1 MSSINVILKTIS
13 PLHVAFPEGK
23 NETTK
28 LKVVV
33 NGDAKNESIRYDDI
47 PIYPANGFR
56 GGLRRAAANRIVK
69 HLNEHIGPVRIPVYL
84 GMRCGASSG
93 QPKSY
98 DKAVEPGLKMKMTQ
112 LARNHVY
119 MGLFGGGDGLHRS
132 AYSVSDMVPILQS
145 TVNLNMVPNLYPAT
159 QGNGRD
165 LLTHRT
171 SIRVDDI
178 NMDRKPIDELI
189 NVIEGGQSAIIA
201 HQLDVSGNATDRRDA
216 GDADVKKTDVQNMMG
231 IEAIAPGTPMHFSI
245 NIAPSATDAQIG
257 LLLISLADLFNQNQ
271 FGGWIRCGF
280 GKVRVEK
287 IQFISS
293 EGDEMTWESH
303 ELLDNES
310 RFAWPSDVDNF
321 IETANEEIYAINMD
335 DLINFFD
342 AKQKE
347 KPAKKAKAGK
357 ATDGA

>member
-28 LKVVV
+28 LKIVVH
-33 NGDAKNESIRYDDI
+33 GDAKNESIRYDDI

-56 GGLRRAAANRIVK
+56 GSLRRAAANRILK
-69 HLNEHIGPVRIPVYL
+69 HLNEHMGPVRIPVYL
-84 GMRCGASSG
+84 GLQCGASSG

-98 DKAVEPGLKMKMTQ
+98 DKAVESGLKMRMAK
-112 LARNHVY
+112 LARTHVY

-145 TVNLNMVPNLYPAT
+145 TVSLNMVPNLYPAT

-165 LLTHRT
+165 LLAHRT

-178 NMDRKPIDELI
+178 NMDRKPVDELV
-189 NVIEGGQSAIIA
+189 NVIEGGQNAIIT
-201 HQLDVSGNATDRRDA
+201 HQLDVSSNATDRRDS
-216 GDADVKKTDVQNMMG
+216 GNTNVKKTDVQNMMG
-231 IEAIAPGTPMHFSI
+231 IEVIAPGTPMHFSV
-245 NIAPSATDAQIG
+245 NIAPAATDAQIG
-257 LLLISLADLFNQNQ
+257 LLLISLADIFNQNQ

-287 IQFISS
+287 IQFNSS
-293 EGDEMTWESH
+293 EGDEMIWENH

-310 RFAWPSDVDNF
+310 RFAWPSDVDHL
-321 IETANEEIYAINMD
+321 IEAANEEISAINMD

-342 AKQKE
+342 AKQKKNPPKKDKNE
-347 KPAKKAKAGK
+347 KS
-357 ATDGA
+357 TDGA